1 MTFRLSRRNTVR
13 VISFT
18 TAIVV
23 LIAGAAVSG
32 FQLVSRYRSTIE
44 HTYQQALSEFSDYF
58 ANLQSAL
65 TKGVYA
71 NTQTQQYGLA
81 VKLAGDSQ
89 GAKAALSRLPLTN
102 GEADAMQKYLA
113 QVGDFANYVT
123 AKLSHGGTLSNDD
136 KQSLQ
141 KLSGYAEKIS
151 GQVEEISARYGDGET
166 YIGQEQ
172 KIVGNLE
179 NVNAKAA
186 ENVLDKSF
194 TELNESFENYPS
206 LVYDGPFADQVQQ
219 KKPRML
225 EGAEG
230 FSKTEAQKN
239 AAGFLNQSEKSV
251 FYNSTREG
259 NMPVYLFKNED
270 LYITVTVKGG
280 YVEEMY
286 REREVAKPQIDYK
299 TAVEKA
305 QQFLKQH
312 GYDSMKESYYVT
324 SGGVCTINF
333 AYRQDKT
340 VCYSDLVKVG
350 VALDTGEIL
359 TFNASGYLMNHYE
372 REVSEPKLTQEQ
384 AQESVSPLLTVES
397 AQSALIPTGGTK
409 EALCYE
415 FTCKGQNDDRVL
427 VYISA
432 QTGLEEQILILLQ
445 SDGGTLVI

>member
-1 MTFRLSRRNTVR
+1 MTFRLSRRNAVR
-13 VISFT
+13 VVSFSI
-18 TAIVV
+18 AVV
-23 LIAGAAVSG
+23 LLIAGAAVSG

-44 HTYQQALSEFSDYF
+44 HTYQQALNEFSDYF
-58 ANLQSAL
+58 SNLQSAL

-123 AKLSHGGTLSNDD
+123 AKLSRGDELSNDD

-151 GQVEEISARYGDGET
+151 GQVEEISARYGDGDT
-166 YIGQEQ
+166 YIGQEE
-172 KIVGNLE
+172 KIEGNLE

-186 ENVLDKSF
+186 ENVLDRSF
-194 TELNESFENYPS
+194 TEMSESFENYPS

-225 EGAEG
+225 ENAEG
-230 FSKTEAQKN
+230 FSRAQAQKN
-239 AAGFLNQSEKSV
+239 AAGFLNQPEKSI
-251 FYNSTREG
+251 FYNTVREG

-286 REREVAKPQIDYK
+286 RERQVAKPQVDYK

-305 QQFLKQH
+305 QVFLKQH
-312 GYDSMKESYYVT
+312 GYDGMKESYYVT
-324 SGGVCTINF
+324 SGGICTINF
-333 AYRQDKT
+333 AYQKDKT

-350 VALDTGEIL
+350 VALDTGEVL

-372 REVSEPKLTQEQ
+372 RELPEPKLSQEQ
-384 AQESVSPLLTVES
+384 AQKSVSPLLTVES
-397 AQSALIPTGGTK
+397 AQKALVPTGGTK

-415 FTCKGQNDDRVL
+415 FTCKGQKDDRVL
-427 VYISA
+427 VYINA